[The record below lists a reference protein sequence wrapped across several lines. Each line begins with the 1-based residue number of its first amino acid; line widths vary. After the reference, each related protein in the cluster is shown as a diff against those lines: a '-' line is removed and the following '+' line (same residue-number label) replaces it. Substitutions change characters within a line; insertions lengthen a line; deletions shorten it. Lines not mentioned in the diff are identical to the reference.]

1 MRLFLC
7 VHGALGS
14 RTFVRF
20 FFALFGHFVTGD
32 NARKG
37 TILARLPTGTVT
49 SVATV
54 LDTAKTFNNADITN
68 AAHAKVTINLH
79 GFNNGD
85 VVLVSS
91 GWSRLNMR
99 AYRVANKTSND
110 FELEGADTSNT
121 GLYSPNGGGG
131 AVQKV
136 VTWVDLDKTLN
147 HSSSGGDPKTVNVK
161 FIESEVE
168 IVLNDGFNAIT
179 RNFEMDADQIGT
191 PGYSALKL
199 LSDTDAL
206 TVVRQRSKSGA
217 QVLLPARVAFN
228 EEVTLTEGQ
237 IMTVRASI
245 NAQNKSTRYAS

>member
-1 MRLFLC
+1 M
-7 VHGALGS
+7 
-14 RTFVRF
+14 
-20 FFALFGHFVTGD
+20 
-32 NARKG
+32 
-37 TILARLPTGTVT
+37 ARLPTGTVT

-54 LDTAKTFNNADITN
+54 LDVAKTFTGTDITN
-68 AAHAKVTINLH
+68 AVSAKVTIASH

-85 VVLVSS
+85 VLLVTS
-91 GWSRLNMR
+91 GWGRLNMR
-99 AYRVANKTSND
+99 AYRVANKTSGD

-121 GLYSPNGGGG
+121 SLFSVNGGGG
-131 AVQKV
+131 TVQKV
-136 VTWVDLDKTLN
+136 STWIDLDKTLN

-168 IVLNDGFNAIT
+168 IVLNDGFNAVT

-191 PGYSALKL
+191 TGYNALKL

-206 TVVRQRSKSGA
+206 TIVRQRGKSGA

-237 IMTVRASI
+237 IMTVKGTI
-245 NAQNKSTRYAS
+245 NAQNKSTRYAN